1 MGYFKDEVNGYFG
14 SSTTDAVKAYQKHAN
29 IQVTGNVDKNTL
41 TKLETELAT
50 KISDNDK
57 AYDAALKLMSE

>member
-1 MGYFKDEVNGYFG
+1 
-14 SSTTDAVKAYQKHAN
+14 
-29 IQVTGNVDKNTL
+29 VTGNVDKNTL

>member
-1 MGYFKDEVNGYFG
+1 
-14 SSTTDAVKAYQKHAN
+14 
-29 IQVTGNVDKNTL
+29 
-41 TKLETELAT
+41 LETELAT